1 MNSELGTSC
10 KLAPAEGCELHGR
23 LWGLV
28 RVRAA
33 WAIMGTCESASRTGR
48 FLGLVRQVRQV
59 GLVRVMLLKNFG
71 KLLKF
76 AKGGS
81 AQVGL
86 VGLVGNDKKVK
97 KVNNL
102 TKYKKYEY
110 YSKRACTSD
119 FGLAW

>member
-1 MNSELGTSC
+1 MNWAQAASLRQ
-10 KLAPAEGCELHGR
+10 LGCEPHRQIFGA
-23 LWGLV
+23 G
-28 RVRAA
+28 
-33 WAIMGTCESASRTGR
+33 ESASRTGR

-86 VGLVGNDKKVK
+86 VGLVDNV
-97 KVNNL
+97 
-102 TKYKKYEY
+102 
-110 YSKRACTSD
+110 
-119 FGLAW
+119 

>member
-1 MNSELGTSC
+1 M
-10 KLAPAEGCELHGR
+10 HGA
-23 LWGLV
+23 GYV
-28 RVRAA
+28 E
-33 WAIMGTCESASRTGR
+33 AIMG
-48 FLGLVRQVRQV
+48 QVR
-59 GLVRVMLLKNFG
+59 
-71 KLLKF
+71 
-76 AKGGS
+76 
-81 AQVGL
+81 L